1 MRSSAARRSSGGAT
15 SRSGGS
21 GANSGGKSLLE
32 KTKVPAT
39 AIGAAALVGAAG
51 LAAAQSGKRN
61 SKLLGGRN
69 SKLGLPKPKSGIKLP
84 KPDLKKGLENVS
96 LPKLDSSTIDWVEE
110 KAKGVGDAGYRVAEM
125 TGQARRVRKAIT
137 GDE

>member
-1 MRSSAARRSSGGAT
+1 M
-15 SRSGGS
+15 
-21 GANSGGKSLLE
+21 
-32 KTKVPAT
+32 PAT

-69 SKLGLPKPKSGIKLP
+69 SKLGLPKPKSGIKLPKPKSGIKLP